1 MIDSEVISNQNK
13 DDPSSCSESTTE
25 VFFEML
31 GLSSMEYGDI
41 SSAVEDEADG
51 EEKKHELDLPQPLS
65 IDCNYKSLSPSRQV
79 DEDYQQSVVS
89 LLNVPTRCSRY
100 LHKPSAVAAFL
111 IENLITNSMCQSLI
125 RLAEELSST
134 GFHYVKQASHTDN
147 EGDNEDCLFVLDI
160 FSLMF
165 FFSDN
170 LSAILTGNNHK
181 VLLQNPNKHKLS
193 VFEHETTLTT
203 LWNILEPAILPH
215 LEQFMTDTKCGRP
228 LGLNPRLRILRY
240 DALDNDVFDP
250 HFDAT
255 TRVTPT
261 GSCIE
266 MTSLL
271 TVLIYLNDGG
281 GKDFDGGE
289 THYLDSTNT
298 NTEPTIVIP
307 TMGSVVVF
315 EHDLYHSSVPLN
327 FGTKYVL
334 RTDVLFK
341 LTDGAGVDKPRRIN
355 SDETQQSTNAQT
367 LLELCGEL
375 GICEDAKASLSEIG
389 LIDLTLES
397 LVAPGM
403 TALKHMLSD
412 VLEEDVTT
420 VIMSALESCGLQN

>member
-1 MIDSEVISNQNK
+1 
-13 DDPSSCSESTTE
+13 
-25 VFFEML
+25 
-31 GLSSMEYGDI
+31 
-41 SSAVEDEADG
+41 
-51 EEKKHELDLPQPLS
+51 
-65 IDCNYKSLSPSRQV
+65 
-79 DEDYQQSVVS
+79 
-89 LLNVPTRCSRY
+89 
-100 LHKPSAVAAFL
+100 
-111 IENLITNSMCQSLI
+111 
-125 RLAEELSST
+125 
-134 GFHYVKQASHTDN
+134 
-147 EGDNEDCLFVLDI
+147 
-160 FSLMF
+160 MF

-170 LSAILTGNNHK
+170 LGVILTGNNHK

-203 LWNILEPAILPH
+203 LWNMLEPAILPH

-403 TALKHMLSD
+403 TAVKHMLSD